1 MRTRADEISEIAL
14 PSGKVRVDEA
24 GYLVDPATWTPEFA
38 EYIATLE
45 RIDLTPR
52 HWDILAFIRDYNDEH
67 GIMVDARH
75 VIKHLAKLEG
85 LEKNPARRVLFELF
99 PYGYVK
105 QAVKMAG
112 MKQPRAWS
120 TG

>member
-1 MRTRADEISEIAL
+1 MSMKVLAL
-14 PSGKVRVDEA
+14 C
-24 GYLVDPATWTPEFA
+24 
-38 EYIATLE
+38 E
-45 RIDLTPR
+45 RGVKLGEKMG
-52 HWDILAFIRDYNDEH
+52 AS
-67 GIMVDARH
+67 
-75 VIKHLAKLEG
+75 KHDG
-85 LEKNPARRVLFELF
+85 RRMMFELF

>member
-1 MRTRADEISEIAL
+1 MRTLPDKISDLVL
-14 PSGKVRVDEA
+14 PSGTVQVDEA
-24 GYLVDPATWTPEFA
+24 GYITNPDLWTRDFA
-38 EYIATLE
+38 EHVAAADGIE
-45 RIDLTPR
+45 LTPD
-52 HWDILAFIRDYNDEH
+52 HWEILDFIRDSYAEH
-67 GIMVDARH
+67 RVAVDVRH
-75 VIKHLAKLEG
+75 VLKLAQNDLNLSKHDAKIRMLD
-85 LEKNPARRVLFELF
+85 LF

>member
-1 MRTRADEISEIAL
+1 
-14 PSGKVRVDEA
+14 VD
-24 GYLVDPATWTPEFA
+24 V
-38 EYIATLE
+38 
-45 RIDLTPR
+45 
-52 HWDILAFIRDYNDEH
+52 
-67 GIMVDARH
+67 RH
-75 VIKHLAKLEG
+75 VLKRLQNKLGVSKHDAKMRML
-85 LEKNPARRVLFELF
+85 ELF